1 MRMDSFITKDGRRL
15 RRGFTTGT
23 CAAAAS
29 KAAAVMLL
37 TGRELHSVCLVTPAG
52 IGLDLPLEDVERGD
66 GFASCAVRK
75 DSGDDPDVTNGLLVY
90 ARVEKTA
97 APGIILEGGA
107 GIGRVTKPGL
117 DQGVGEAAINSTPR
131 RMIAA
136 ALREV
141 CEDAGYPGG
150 LHVVLSAPGGEEIAK
165 RTFNPRL
172 GIVGGISILGT
183 TGIVEPMSDAAVVE
197 TVRAELSTRRAAG
210 RDYVLLVPGNFGAE
224 FVKDTLGFD
233 PEDAVTVSN
242 FIGDAFS
249 LADELG
255 FRGALLVGHI
265 GKTVKLA
272 AGLFNTHSRY
282 GDGRAEIF
290 AAHAAACGADPETA
304 RRLLESA
311 STDDMLDIVEGAGIR
326 QTVMDAIMGHID
338 AQLATRPLSL
348 RRGVMAFSKKYG
360 LLGQTEDS
368 GELLRLLREE
378 QSWYTS

>member
-52 IGLDLPLEDVERGD
+52 IGLDLPLENVERGD

>member
-52 IGLDLPLEDVERGD
+52 IGLDLPLENVERGD

-97 APGIILEGGA
+97 APGVLLEGGA

-117 DQGVGEAAINSTPR
+117 DQKVGEAAINSTPR

-326 QTVMDAIMGHID
+326 QTVMDAIMGRID

-348 RRGVMAFSKKYG
+348 RCGVMAFSKKYG

>member
-117 DQGVGEAAINSTPR
+117 DQKVGEAAINSTPR

-210 RDYVLLVPGNFGAE
+210 RDYVLLVPGNFGSA

-304 RRLLESA
+304 RRLLESV

-326 QTVMDAIMGHID
+326 SAVMDSIMGRVNS
-338 AQLATRPLSL
+338 QLMARPLSL
-348 RRGVMAFSKKYG
+348 KCGVMAFSKKYG
-360 LLGQTEDS
+360 LLGNTDDCM
-368 GELLRLLREE
+368 ELLRLLREGK
-378 QSWYTS
+378 

>member
-52 IGLDLPLEDVERGD
+52 IALDLPLENVERGD

-183 TGIVEPMSDAAVVE
+183 TGIVEPMSDEAVVE

-348 RRGVMAFSKKYG
+348 RCGVMAFSKKYG

>member
-97 APGIILEGGA
+97 APGVLLEGGA

-117 DQGVGEAAINSTPR
+117 DQKVGEAAINSTPR

-183 TGIVEPMSDAAVVE
+183 TGIVEPMSDEAVVE

-348 RRGVMAFSKKYG
+348 RCGVMAFSKKYG

>member
-52 IGLDLPLEDVERGD
+52 IGLDLPLENVERGD

-97 APGIILEGGA
+97 APGVLLEGGA

-117 DQGVGEAAINSTPR
+117 DQKVGEAAINSTPR

-183 TGIVEPMSDAAVVE
+183 TGIVEPMSDEAVVE

-348 RRGVMAFSKKYG
+348 RCGVMAFSKKYG

>member
-97 APGIILEGGA
+97 APGVLLEGGA

-131 RMIAA
+131 RMITA

-210 RDYVLLVPGNFGAE
+210 RDYVLLVPGNFGSA

>member
-52 IGLDLPLEDVERGD
+52 IGLDLPLENVERGD

-265 GKTVKLA
+265 GKTVKLS

>member
-1 MRMDSFITKDGRRL
+1 MKMDSFITKDGKRL

-52 IGLDLPLEDVERGD
+52 IGLDLPLENVERGD

-183 TGIVEPMSDAAVVE
+183 TGIVEPMSDEAVVE

-311 STDDMLDIVEGAGIR
+311 STDDMLDIVDGAGIR
-326 QTVMDAIMGHID
+326 SAVMDSIMGRVNS
-338 AQLATRPLSL
+338 QLMARPLSL
-348 RRGVMAFSKKYG
+348 KRGVMAFSKKYG
-360 LLGQTEDS
+360 LLGNTDDCM
-368 GELLRLLREE
+368 GLLRLLREGK
-378 QSWYTS
+378 

>member
-52 IGLDLPLEDVERGD
+52 IGLDLPLENVECGD

-183 TGIVEPMSDAAVVE
+183 TGIVEPMSDEAVVE

-210 RDYVLLVPGNFGAE
+210 RDYVLLVPGNFGSE

>member
-52 IGLDLPLEDVERGD
+52 IGLDLPLENVERGD

-183 TGIVEPMSDAAVVE
+183 TGIVEPMSDEAVVE

-265 GKTVKLA
+265 GKTVKLS

>member
-52 IGLDLPLEDVERGD
+52 IGLDLPLENVERGD

-183 TGIVEPMSDAAVVE
+183 TGIVEPMSDEAVVE

>member
-52 IGLDLPLEDVERGD
+52 IGLDLPLENVERGD

-282 GDGRAEIF
+282 GDGRAVIF

>member
-1 MRMDSFITKDGRRL
+1 MKMDSFITKDGKRL
-15 RRGFTTGT
+15 HRGFTTGT

-37 TGRELHSVCLVTPAG
+37 TGRELHSVYLVTPAG

-66 GFASCAVRK
+66 GFVSCAVRK
-75 DSGDDPDVTNGLLVY
+75 DSGDDPDVTNGILVY
-90 ARVEKTA
+90 AKVEKTA
-97 APGIILEGGA
+97 APGVILEGGA

-117 DQGVGEAAINSTPR
+117 DQNVGEAAINSTPR
-131 RMIAA
+131 RMITA

-210 RDYVLLVPGNFGAE
+210 RDYALFVPGNFGSE

-233 PEDAVTVSN
+233 PENAVTVSN

-265 GKTVKLA
+265 GKTVKLS

-326 QTVMDAIMGHID
+326 SAVMDSIMGRVNS
-338 AQLATRPLSL
+338 QLMARPLSL
-348 RRGVMAFSKKYG
+348 KRGVMAFSKKYG
-360 LLGQTEDS
+360 LLGNTDDCM
-368 GELLRLLREE
+368 ELLRLLREE
-378 QSWYTS
+378 K

>member
-52 IGLDLPLEDVERGD
+52 IGLDLPLENVERGD

-290 AAHAAACGADPETA
+290 AAHAAACGADPETV

>member
-52 IGLDLPLEDVERGD
+52 IGLDLPLENVERGD
-66 GFASCAVRK
+66 SFASCAVRK

-348 RRGVMAFSKKYG
+348 RCGVMAFSKKYG

>member
-52 IGLDLPLEDVERGD
+52 IGLDLPLENVERGD

-348 RRGVMAFSKKYG
+348 RCGVMAFSKKYG

>member
-52 IGLDLPLEDVERGD
+52 IGLDLPLENVERGD
-66 GFASCAVRK
+66 SFASCAVRK

-183 TGIVEPMSDAAVVE
+183 TGIVEPMSDEAVVE

-348 RRGVMAFSKKYG
+348 RCGVMAFSKKYG